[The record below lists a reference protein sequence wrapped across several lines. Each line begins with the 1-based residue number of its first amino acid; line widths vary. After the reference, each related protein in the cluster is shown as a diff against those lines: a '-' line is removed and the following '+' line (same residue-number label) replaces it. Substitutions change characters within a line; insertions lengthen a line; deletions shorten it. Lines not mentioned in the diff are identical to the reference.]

1 MACDTK
7 KVTFSSDFKSCF
19 EFLCID
25 IAEGRFW
32 HNMHYKSLVSSNCAE
47 VLQHVQR
54 VKSEK
59 VILTKDQDEKPNY
72 ITKILKQM
80 YHI

>member
-47 VLQHVQR
+47 VL
-54 VKSEK
+54 
-59 VILTKDQDEKPNY
+59 
-72 ITKILKQM
+72 
-80 YHI
+80 